1 MVNQDDMQLINR
13 LFICV
18 VMLCMLVSTPAL
30 AADDAYLKMLNG
42 EAEELE
48 LDQSGQLKQEEQ
60 KSTHIK
66 QSDMWGGELQSDEIP
81 KGLSPE
87 EFESVLKQ
95 NFYGTYMFFNKLDS
109 ADKQTVFYR
118 YSKAGTPDTEVIRQS
133 IMDLLRR

>member
-1 MVNQDDMQLINR
+1 MLLIDR
-13 LFICV
+13 LCICM
-18 VMLCMLVSTPAL
+18 VMLCMLASTPSL
-30 AADDAYLKMLNG
+30 ATDDAYLKMLNG

-48 LDQSGQLKQEEQ
+48 LDQTGQLKQEEQ

-66 QSDMWGGELQSDEIP
+66 QSDMWGGGLQSDEIP
-81 KGLSPE
+81 KGLLPE
-87 EFESVLKQ
+87 EFEGMLKQ

-118 YSKAGTPDTEVIRQS
+118 YSKADTPDAEAIRQS